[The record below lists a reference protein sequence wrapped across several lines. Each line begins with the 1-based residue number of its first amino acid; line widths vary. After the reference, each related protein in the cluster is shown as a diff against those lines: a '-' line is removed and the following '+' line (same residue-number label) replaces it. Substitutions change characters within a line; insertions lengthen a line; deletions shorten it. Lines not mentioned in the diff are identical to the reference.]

1 MAGGWQRARA
11 CRTRAGEGRPAARHL
26 SRAGA
31 RARGGAAAERFAR
44 RLCEIQAG
52 SEVLRALDF
61 HSFRRSYNTGL
72 ANAGVNVQTAMR
84 LAGHKNA
91 STHMRYVLI
100 TETRETPAAA
110 LPDLVQAS
118 ALPKPL
124 PFVQNSSK
132 ENGPL
137 TSAREP
143 LFSAV
148 GQPGLEPG
156 ANGLRVRC
164 STN

>member
-1 MAGGWQRARA
+1 VAEAEARARA
-11 CRTRAGEGRPAARHL
+11 
-26 SRAGA
+26 
-31 RARGGAAAERFAR
+31 
-44 RLCEIQAG
+44 LCLIQAG
-52 SEVLRALDF
+52 SVDLKPVDF

-100 TETRETPAAA
+100 AETLETPAAA
-110 LPDLVQAS
+110 LPNLVQA
-118 ALPKPL
+118 ATMPKPL
-124 PFVQNSSK
+124 PFVANYKPETAPQLASRS
-132 ENGPL
+132 
-137 TSAREP
+137 RF
-143 LFSAV
+143 FSV